1 MKTKSIV
8 APSSLI
14 KSTLIGV
21 LIFALLVSVYEG
33 LIRFTD
39 LGPAN
44 HLRSKG
50 VYHHQ
55 FEIKWY
61 ALQDF
66 VQKNDGV
73 DVILLGNSMVNTGID
88 PEILGQR
95 YEYRTGIHLRI
106 FNFGVE
112 GLTIAPNAALAQLLV
127 EEYHPDV
134 LLFWTEMRDYTA
146 ANGVEVEEQFLADE
160 WITARRGGKTTLRA
174 WLKEE
179 SALVEYVLPYRNW
192 SRDDFLDTFL
202 NNQYRTSATTE
213 SGYEADL
220 FPDGEAWVPPDPE
233 DPAEKDLFTMF
244 SDYSM
249 DSGRLANLVELL
261 SVSRN
266 GTRVMITELP
276 LHPNYYVYFNDPAAH
291 DKYVEEL
298 IPFITD
304 RDGMFLPPLPSELI
318 PDAFRSDYYH
328 LNYQGAMIYS
338 ALLADQLAELC
349 LNEDICLVSTEQSE

>member
-1 MKTKSIV
+1 M
-8 APSSLI
+8 
-14 KSTLIGV
+14 
-21 LIFALLVSVYEG
+21 
-33 LIRFTD
+33 
-39 LGPAN
+39 
-44 HLRSKG
+44 
-50 VYHHQ
+50 YHHQ

-66 VQKNDGV
+66 VQENGGV

-88 PEILGQR
+88 PEIFGQR
-95 YEYRTGIHLRI
+95 YQYRTGIPLRI

-112 GLTIAPNAALAQLLV
+112 GLTVAPNTALAQLLV

-160 WITARRGGKTTLRA
+160 WLSTRLGTQTTLRG

-179 SALVEYVLPYRNW
+179 SALVEYLLPFRNW
-192 SRDDFLDTFL
+192 SRADFLDTFL
-202 NNQYRTSATTE
+202 TDQNRTSATSA

-220 FPDGEAWVPPDPE
+220 FPDGTAWVPPDPA
-233 DPAEKDLFTMF
+233 DPAEKELFAMF
-244 SDYSM
+244 ADYSI
-249 DSGRLANLVELL
+249 DPGRLANLAELL
-261 SVSRN
+261 SVSRY
-266 GTRVMITELP
+266 GTRVVVTELP

-291 DKYVEEL
+291 NKYLEEL
-298 IPFITD
+298 IPFITA
-304 RDGMFLPPLPSELI
+304 RDGVFLPPLPSELI

-349 LNEDICLVSTEQSE
+349 LNENICLSSTEHLE